1 MRVGDAPAG
10 AAAFFDGGDAVG
22 ADAFFVGEALTV
34 TGAGGRPFASIGG
47 DSPLGAASGWSNGAG
62 SPDAPDDSG
71 SCSGTEHAEP
81 RRTSGEVAATSAGV
95 MAASAAGAN
104 DSSAGASEG
113 DAPAG
118 AALGAESQPPG
129 ASARGVADPR
139 RDERGVERGEKSMR
153 HGIALDASWQQVLAD
168 FGRARRPWRR
178 PTWKAECC
186 VVLLWAVGRTHVG
199 AAIRP
204 K

>member
-1 MRVGDAPAG
+1 
-10 AAAFFDGGDAVG
+10 
-22 ADAFFVGEALTV
+22 
-34 TGAGGRPFASIGG
+34 
-47 DSPLGAASGWSNGAG
+47 
-62 SPDAPDDSG
+62 
-71 SCSGTEHAEP
+71 
-81 RRTSGEVAATSAGV
+81 

-118 AALGAESQPPG
+118 AALGAESQPTG

-153 HGIALDASWQQVLAD
+153 HGIALFVATLGRLWSRAAALAKPKP
-168 FGRARRPWRR
+168 RL
-178 PTWKAECC
+178 
-186 VVLLWAVGRTHVG
+186 LLWAVGRTYVG